1 MNGEH
6 LPTTALQPGPS
17 VGGRLDLESLVRE
30 VESQPELFDA
40 PEDREILREARECLS
55 GGVFAFTGSTV
66 QKDERRAMRI
76 VILRLAGVSKRE
88 IARRIGCSRNVIDAV
103 MEQMERAGKVEPI
116 KDRLPKLLGQMA
128 EDAAERAR
136 DLIHEG
142 DISNETAGMLKSLG
156 VLAGIGSDKVHGAA
170 ANVSGDLHLHQHV
183 HLAGS
188 QDPLRDYLRQ
198 RSEALGGVATESNAG
213 GSVGNSL
220 VGNGSVD
227 LAAGLA
233 ASGVPTLEVEVVP
246 LATDPTP
253 DGDDSDQADQ
263 GGAGGV
269 AARGGSVSL
278 DG

>member
-1 MNGEH
+1 
-6 LPTTALQPGPS
+6 
-17 VGGRLDLESLVRE
+17 
-30 VESQPELFDA
+30 
-40 PEDREILREARECLS
+40 
-55 GGVFAFTGSTV
+55 
-66 QKDERRAMRI
+66 
-76 VILRLAGVSKRE
+76 
-88 IARRIGCSRNVIDAV
+88 
-103 MEQMERAGKVEPI
+103 
-116 KDRLPKLLGQMA
+116 MA

-136 DLIHEG
+136 ELIHAG
-142 DISNETAGMLKSLG
+142 DVSNETAGMLKSLG
-156 VLAGIGSDKVHGAA
+156 VLAGIGSDKVLGAA

-198 RSEALGGVATESNAG
+198 RSEALGTVATESNAG

-220 VGNGSVD
+220 ACNGSVE

-233 ASGVPTLEVEVVP
+233 ASGVPPIEAEVVP
-246 LATDPTP
+246 VAAGPTP
-253 DGDDSDQADQ
+253 TDDDSDQGDQ